1 MTLYTQEFG
10 PATAPTIVFLHGGGV
25 GGWMWKPQIAQLQD
39 EYHLLVPDLPEHGHS
54 VDVKPM
60 TLQNAAAQVAELI
73 RTRAHGGRAHVVGLS
88 LGAQTTIELLS
99 QTPELIDRA
108 IASGPLMRPLPG
120 IGTTNLMAKM
130 YWPFRNMTWL
140 VKWNMQGLGVP
151 AEYFEDF
158 RNDTAALT
166 IDGFVRMTMA
176 NGNNHVPANL
186 QAVTVPTLLLVG
198 EKELKIMQQSVRDLL
213 AVMPSAQGYVVSGA
227 IHNWSLQLPDL
238 FTQTVRAWITWELP
252 HMTSL
257 TRAGCSD

>member
-10 PATAPTIVFLHGGGV
+10 PANAPTIVFVHGGGV
-25 GGWMWKPQIAQLQD
+25 GGWMWNPQIAQLQS
-39 EYHLLVPDLPEHGHS
+39 EYHLLVPDLPEHGQSHE
-54 VDVKPM
+54 VKPC

-99 QTPELIDRA
+99 QTPDLIDRA
-108 IASGPLMRPLPG
+108 IASSPLMRPLPG

-130 YWPFRNMTWL
+130 YWPFRNTKWL

-151 AEYFEDF
+151 DEYFEDF
-158 RNDTAALT
+158 RKDTAALT

-176 NGNNHVPANL
+176 NGNNHLPPNL

-198 EKELKIMQQSVRDLL
+198 EKELKIMKESVRDLL
-213 AVMPSAQGYVVSGA
+213 AVMPSAKGYIVSGA
-227 IHNWSLQLPDL
+227 IHNWSMQLPDL
-238 FTQTVRAWITWELP
+238 FTQTVRVWITNQSLP
-252 HMTSL
+252 EQLKSIV
-257 TRAGCSD
+257 

>member
-10 PATAPTIVFLHGGGV
+10 PADAPTIVFLHGGGV
-25 GGWMWKPQIAQLQD
+25 GGWMWKPQIAQLKD
-39 EYHLLVPDLPEHGHS
+39 EYHLLVPDLPEHGQS
-54 VDVKPM
+54 IDVKPM

-99 QTPELIDRA
+99 QSPELVDRA

-130 YWPFRNMTWL
+130 YWPFRNMKWL
-140 VKWNMQGLGVP
+140 VKWNMKGLGVP
-151 AEYFEDF
+151 EEYFEEF
-158 RNDTAALT
+158 RRDTAQMT
-166 IDGFVRMTMA
+166 IDGFVRVTLA
-176 NGNNHVPANL
+176 NGNNHLPPNL

-198 EKELKIMQQSVRDLL
+198 EKELKIMKESVRDLL

-238 FTQTVRAWITWELP
+238 FMQTVRAWITGQALP
-252 HMTSL
+252 SRL
-257 TRAGCSD
+257 QPLA